1 MLEQQKQDLPHK
13 KMELIREEIEQV
25 EVIVEQRNGKK
36 SLYIEG
42 VFLQGDIKN
51 RNGRMYP
58 AQTLAKEVGRYN
70 EQFVG
75 KGRALGELGHPDGPT
90 INLDRVSHKITS
102 LRQEGSNFI
111 GRAQILSTPMGNI
124 AKSLLDEGV
133 KLGVSSR
140 GLGSLKEDRN
150 GIKVVGEDFMLA
162 TAADIVADPSAPDA
176 FVNGIMEGKEWVWDG
191 GILREKLAE
200 KTYKTINTLVDQRR
214 LEEQK
219 LNLFNQFL
227 SNL

>member
-1 MLEQQKQDLPHK
+1 MK
-13 KMELIREEIEQV
+13 LIREEIENV

-58 AQTLAKEVGRYN
+58 SDTLAKEVGRYN

-111 GRAQILSTPMGNI
+111 GRAQILSTPMGTI

-140 GLGSLKEDRN
+140 GMGSLREDRN

-176 FVNGIMEGKEWVWDG
+176 FVNGIMEGKDWVWDG
-191 GILREKLAE
+191 GILREKYDE
-200 KTYKTINTLVDQRR
+200 KTYKKVNTLVDQRR
-214 LEEQK
+214 LEENK
-219 LNLFNQFL
+219 LNLFQDFL
-227 SNL
+227 QNL